1 MIVLKGVLYLCLWYS
16 HGVWGKYVGR
26 MLLKLQR
33 NRASFMRNIQLKK
46 LLTMWYTESHYSFQE
61 NFTETY
67 LSGNFMVLLV
77 DTKKIYR
84 FFYFVRKR
92 IPACCCEIRK
102 PLKKSGNLQLGQ
114 K

>member
-1 MIVLKGVLYLCLWYS
+1 
-16 HGVWGKYVGR
+16 

-46 LLTMWYTESHYSFQE
+46 LLTMWYMESHYSLQE